1 MRFAFHVRQPFTR
14 QLLLLDAVR
23 TGAAAHGDEVRE
35 VRGFDAIEPDVDGL
49 ILFGIGGI
57 SRQIFDAY
65 RAARR
70 RVVFFDKGYT
80 RGGTG
85 AFRVS
90 VNSFQPLAY
99 FQCGR
104 SSDRFDA
111 LGIELRPYKVGGSVV
126 LLDGASNKYAL
137 WQGFGDF
144 VEWGARMV
152 ERIRAVTSLPVV
164 YRPRPTHNPPVAV
177 PGAELSTGPLREDFA
192 AARVVVS
199 WGGNI
204 GWDAAV
210 AGVPHFAAG
219 DSIAR
224 PISETDWVRLAEPYI
239 PSDAVRRQWCAD
251 VAYCQ
256 FTLAELASGHA
267 WAEIRRWL

>member
-1 MRFAFHVRQPFTR
+1 VRFAFHVRQPFTR
-14 QLLLLDAVR
+14 QLLLVDALR
-23 TGAAAHGDEVRE
+23 AGAAIHGDDVRC
-35 VRGFDAIEPDVDGL
+35 VRGFEAVEPVDGL

-65 RAARR
+65 RATGRH
-70 RVVFFDKGYT
+70 VVFFDKGYT
-80 RGGTG
+80 RGGSG
-85 AFRVS
+85 HFRVA
-90 VNSFQPLAY
+90 VNAFQPLAY
-99 FQCGR
+99 FQTGR
-104 SSDRFDA
+104 PADRFDA
-111 LGIELRPYKVGGSVV
+111 LDLELRPYKAGGRVI

-144 VEWGARMV
+144 VSWGARMV
-152 ERIRAVTSLPVV
+152 ERIRTVSSLPIV
-164 YRPRPTHNPPVAV
+164 YRPRPTHNAPVAV
-177 PGAELSTGPLREDFA
+177 PGAELSTAPLREDFA

-224 PISETDWVRLAEPYI
+224 PISETDWARLEEPYI
-239 PSDAVRRQWCAD
+239 PSDAARRQWCAD

-256 FTLAELASGHA
+256 FTLDELADGYA

>member
-14 QLLLLDAVR
+14 QLLLVDAVR
-23 TGAAAHGDEVRE
+23 QGAGVHGDDVRC
-35 VRGFDAIEPDVDGL
+35 VRGFEGIDPEADAL
-49 ILFGIGGI
+49 ILYGIGGI

-65 RAARR
+65 RAAGR
-70 RVVFFDKGYT
+70 RVVFFDKGYS
-80 RGGTG
+80 RGA

-90 VNSFQPLAY
+90 VNSFQPLGY

-104 SSDRFDA
+104 PTDRFDA
-111 LGIELRPYKVGGSVV
+111 LGVRLEPYRIGGDVV

-144 VEWGARMV
+144 VSWGARMV
-152 ERIRAVTSLPVV
+152 ERIRAVTNLPIL
-164 YRPRPTHNPPVAV
+164 YRPRPTHNAPVAV
-177 PGAELSTGPLREDFA
+177 PGAQLSTGPLREDFA
-192 AARVVVS
+192 VARVVVS

-204 GWDAAV
+204 GWDAAL

-224 PISETDWVRLAEPYI
+224 PISETNWDRLAEPFI
-239 PSDAVRRQWCAD
+239 PSEAARRQWCAD

-256 FTLAELASGHA
+256 FTLAELASGQA